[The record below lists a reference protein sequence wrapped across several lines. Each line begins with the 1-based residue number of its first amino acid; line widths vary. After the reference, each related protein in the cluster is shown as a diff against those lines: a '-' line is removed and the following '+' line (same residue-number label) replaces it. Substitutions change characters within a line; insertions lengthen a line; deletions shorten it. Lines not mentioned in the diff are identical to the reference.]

1 MTKVVNDL
9 YDYGLSIVQ
18 DTDLFKFSLDSI
30 LLAEFVSLRL
40 SDKVILDF
48 CTGNAAIPLILSTK
62 TKKKI
67 TGIELQDTIY
77 SYAVESVKLNH
88 LENQINLIHDD
99 VKNVQNYI
107 KEESAD
113 VIICNPPYFKVP
125 ASHKLINTVYEKAI
139 ARHELC
145 LDLETLIQL
154 TSRTLKRNGQF
165 FLVHQA
171 TRFTEI
177 LFLMKKYHI
186 AVKKVNFIYSN
197 PEKDAIMVLIQG
209 LKDGKEGLKIGK
221 PIIVNRAKTYQN
233 IFK

>member
-1 MTKVVNDL
+1 MTKVINDL

-18 DTDLFKFSLDSI
+18 DTDLFKFSVDSI
-30 LLAEFVSLRL
+30 LLAEFVNLRL
-40 SDKVILDF
+40 SDKVIIDF

-67 TGIELQDTIY
+67 IGVELQENVY
-77 SYAVESVKLNH
+77 RYAKESVSFNH
-88 LENQINLIHDD
+88 LEHQIRLIHDD
-99 VKNVQNYI
+99 VKNIGEYVP
-107 KEESAD
+107 EESVD
-113 VIICNPPYFKVP
+113 VITCNPPYFKV
-125 ASHKLINTVYEKAI
+125 SSSCKLINDDYSKAI

-145 LDLETLIQL
+145 LDLETLIGI
-154 TSRTLKRNGQF
+154 TSRFLKRNGQF

-171 TRFTEI
+171 SRFTEI
-177 LFLMKKYHI
+177 LFLMKKYRI
-186 AVKKVNFIYSN
+186 AVKKVSFVYSN

-221 PIIVNRAKTYQN
+221 PIIINGKMTYQN